1 MPFCSSCG
9 TQISDGS
16 LCPACASRVPATVP
30 TSPAVAGGLTDN
42 MAAALAYFTFV
53 PAIIFLVLEPYNRNR
68 VIRFHA
74 WQSLLFSAAWFVL
87 WWVLRIILHV
97 PFFGWMTFFL
107 WPLIWLGGFIVW
119 IILVLKAYQGKMF
132 KLPALGDIA
141 EKQANAM

>member
-16 LCPACASRVPATVP
+16 LCPACASRVPAPVAS
-30 TSPAVAGGLTDN
+30 SPAVAGGMTDN
-42 MAAALAYFTFV
+42 MAAALAYFTFI

-87 WWVLRIILHV
+87 WWVIRIMLHV
-97 PFFGWMTFFL
+97 PIFGFMTLFL
-107 WPLIWLGGFIVW
+107 IPLIWLAGFVIW
-119 IILVLKAYQGKMF
+119 IILVLKAYQGQMF
-132 KLPALGDIA
+132 KLPVIGDVA